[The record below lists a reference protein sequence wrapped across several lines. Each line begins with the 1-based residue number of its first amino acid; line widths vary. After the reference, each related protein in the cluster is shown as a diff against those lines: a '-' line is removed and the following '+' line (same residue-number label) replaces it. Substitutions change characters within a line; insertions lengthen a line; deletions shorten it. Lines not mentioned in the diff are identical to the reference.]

1 MVVNEAEGVNILLS
15 ASTIFFSSSTR
26 CTPEDDSVL
35 ALDMRVLTTAT
46 LCVTGWCDAKERY
59 WLVLGVGGIP
69 VWSGIMVLYCYRS
82 GIYLYVCHTGNR
94 IPITP

>member
-1 MVVNEAEGVNILLS
+1 MNLEGEPFSLS
-15 ASTIFFSSSTR
+15 ASTIFSSSTR

-59 WLVLGVGGIP
+59 WLVCVVFQYTFTQLNNSTSFTSMKGRH
-69 VWSGIMVLYCYRS
+69 LN
-82 GIYLYVCHTGNR
+82 T
-94 IPITP
+94 